1 MLSRSIDVGAWEAP
15 IIVPVQ
21 QTFEPGEKSAV
32 GLTSSSYFAAPGTG
46 VHEKNG
52 SKTSVS
58 VIRSDTDGV
67 VEVGQVQVKDCTGD
81 GTPR

>member
-1 MLSRSIDVGAWEAP
+1 LSIAVGECDEP

-21 QTFEPGEKSAV
+21 HTFEPGEKSAV
-32 GLTSSSYFAAPGTG
+32 GLTSSSYFAAPAT
-46 VHEKNG
+46 VAHENSG

-58 VIRSDTDGV
+58 VIRSVTVGEV
-67 VEVGQVQVKDCTGD
+67 AVGQVQVKDCTAD